1 MARETR
7 GQRRARRAAAGPA
20 GAENA
25 KAPASKAPGAKA
37 QSPKAAAAKPGQRAR
52 QRQAQVRP
60 GLQPAATQTGR
71 RELRQRGTFVKESW
85 GELKKVEW
93 PSRAQVIQGTIVV
106 IIACVIVGIFLYGA
120 DQALKPFVRTV
131 LLGQ

>member
-7 GQRRARRAAAGPA
+7 RQRRDQRKSSGAPKPAPKA
-20 GAENA
+20 GA
-25 KAPASKAPGAKA
+25 
-37 QSPKAAAAKPGQRAR
+37 QRSR
-52 QRQAQVRP
+52 SQAQVRP
-60 GLQPAATQTGR
+60 GMQPASTQTGR
-71 RELRQRGTFVKESW
+71 REPRGRGRFVKESW

-106 IIACVIVGIFLYGA
+106 IVACAIVGAYLWGA
-120 DQALKPFVRTV
+120 DQILKPFVRDV